1 MSEAEDLEH
10 QESKGDNRHEHYYF
24 VDGSMVFQL
33 CYENQ
38 PGILYKLHASVLG
51 FRSIFFGGMFTLPR
65 GPDVV
70 DAVRTE
76 GASDSNPI
84 LLPSDLSQQD
94 FDHLLCYIYRGP
106 TMHPKTDD
114 FLVSILKLSTLF
126 EIDDGVAHAVQE
138 LSLKGDNFHPA
149 LQFELARLYRVD
161 HWIEPSFRK
170 LMKKCITELD
180 MYHMEQIGPAGYYWL
195 TTTQAKIE
203 RHRKQFAFDTP
214 LVVHDPQC
222 QEPRS
227 CRAAWEHEWTTN
239 VSMLIHHPDVS
250 MSLVEVLNLLRDT
263 DIDHLCEGCRKL
275 TVSWVWGTGQVTK
288 EEDLI
293 DAAIAA
299 LIALQP
305 NEPIRATFRK
315 DVASIEVPATI

>member
-1 MSEAEDLEH
+1 MSEAEDLEQ
-10 QESKGDNRHEHYYF
+10 QEPKGDNRHEHYYF

-33 CYENQ
+33 CHENQ

-70 DAVRTE
+70 DTVRTE

-84 LLPSDLSQQD
+84 MLPSDLSQQD

-106 TMHPKTDD
+106 TMLPKTDD

-138 LSLKGDNFHPA
+138 LSLKGYNFHPA
-149 LQFELARLYRVD
+149 LQFELARLYR
-161 HWIEPSFRK
+161 
-170 LMKKCITELD
+170 KCITELD

-214 LVVHDPQC
+214 LVVHDPRC
-222 QEPRS
+222 QEPCS
-227 CRAAWEHEWTTN
+227 CRCH
-239 VSMLIHHPDVS
+239 
-250 MSLVEVLNLLRDT
+250 
-263 DIDHLCEGCRKL
+263 KL

-305 NEPIRATFRK
+305 NEPIRAAFRK
-315 DVASIEVPATI
+315 DVASIEVPAAI